1 MPQQQLSVL
10 VTGCAGFIGSKVVE
24 RLINDGH
31 LVAGLD
37 NLNGAYDVRLKE
49 WRLNQLRSLS
59 NFEFHAQ
66 DLNERDAVIQT
77 VEKIIK
83 AGTGRLDAIV
93 NLAAMA
99 GVRQSVL
106 DPASYYQTNVS
117 ATLNLLEICRERA
130 IPKFILSS
138 TSSVYGDSKGPF
150 HEVDSATDQPL
161 SPYAASKKAAE
172 NLSYVYHHLNGLNV
186 SVLRYFTVYGPAG
199 RPDMSIFR
207 FVQRIS
213 EGRTIT
219 VYGDG
224 TQQRDFTFVEDIAR
238 GTVAALALSKFQVIN
253 LGSDRPV
260 PLHKVIGIIEDLV
273 GRKALIDYQPRHP
286 SDVSA
291 TWADIGKARDLLE
304 WTPQITLESGLERT
318 VAWYHE
324 NRDWAKHVE
333 TGGA

>member
-1 MPQQQLSVL
+1 MSKQQLKVL

-24 RLINDGH
+24 RLIGDGH

-37 NLNGAYDVRLKE
+37 NLSDAYDTRLKE
-49 WRLNQLRSLS
+49 WRLNQLQTLS
-59 NFEFHAQ
+59 GFEFRIQ
-66 DLNERDAVIQT
+66 DLNERETLIQT
-77 VEKIIK
+77 VEKINK
-83 AGTGRLDAIV
+83 AGSGRLDAII
-93 NLAAMA
+93 NLAALA

-106 DPASYYQTNVS
+106 NPASYYQTNVS
-117 ATLNLLEICRERA
+117 GTLDLLEICREMD

-138 TSSVYGDSKGPF
+138 TSSVYGQSEGPF
-150 HEVDSATDQPL
+150 HELDSPTDQPL

-186 SVLRYFTVYGPAG
+186 TVVRYFTVYGPAG

-207 FVQRIS
+207 FVQKIS

-253 LGSDRPV
+253 LGGNRPV
-260 PLHKVIGIIEDLV
+260 PLNTVISMIETLV
-273 GRKALIDYQPRHP
+273 GRKAVIDYQPRHE

-291 TWADIGKARDLLE
+291 TWADIGKAQDLLA
-304 WTPQITLESGLERT
+304 WSPRVTLESGLEKT
-318 VAWYHE
+318 VAWYCE
-324 NRDWAKHVE
+324 NRDWAMHIE
-333 TGGA
+333 TGGI